1 MKIKRIFMVNIAVF
15 VLLAFTGSG
24 CMVNFYKRN
33 PRTKMKIQDLEKQ
46 ISDLEFE
53 RNKEKESFEE
63 LESLLEKKL
72 KSQILSKDMS
82 MEMKDSGLV
91 IILSDNILFDS
102 GRAEIRKEA
111 YPVLNEVAGA
121 IRSKV
126 PDKNIGIGGHT
137 DNVPVTK
144 SQWGTN
150 WELSTAR
157 ATNVLHYL
165 EKKGLAPKKLSAT
178 GYGQHH
184 PVSSNSTEAGRAK
197 NRRVE
202 IVILPDFVE
211 KGRKNVFE
219 GKKTETLLK

>member
-1 MKIKRIFMVNIAVF
+1 MKMKRIFMLNIAVF
-15 VLLAFTGSG
+15 VLVAFTSSG

-33 PRTKMKIQDLEKQ
+33 PRTKIKIQDLEKQ

-111 YPVLNEVAGA
+111 YPVLNEVAEA
-121 IRSKV
+121 IKSKV

-137 DNVPVTK
+137 DNVPITK

-165 EKKGLAPKKLSAT
+165 EKKGLSPKKLSAT
-178 GYGQHH
+178 GYGKHR

-202 IVILPDFVE
+202 IVILPDFIE
-211 KGRKNVFE
+211 KGRKNVV
-219 GKKTETLLK
+219 GSKPETVLK

>member
-1 MKIKRIFMVNIAVF
+1 
-15 VLLAFTGSG
+15 
-24 CMVNFYKRN
+24 
-33 PRTKMKIQDLEKQ
+33 
-46 ISDLEFE
+46 
-53 RNKEKESFEE
+53 
-63 LESLLEKKL
+63 
-72 KSQILSKDMS
+72 
-82 MEMKDSGLV
+82 
-91 IILSDNILFDS
+91 LSDNILFDS